1 MIGEEKN
8 IYSYNFFIKKSNT
21 LNRLKYKLPLSSMKK
36 FSTIKQKLYIKESV
50 DFKRPYSLDKTKLN
64 KQKEELGEVYKIL
77 NKITDKT
84 YDRLSTEILE
94 LIQNI
99 SDEKHQTEICE
110 KIFMIISTNSFYSE
124 LYTELYSEMIK
135 IHNSFHKIFIT
146 QYNSYKLSFNNIEYI
161 SPNED
166 YDKYCVYIKQIDNI
180 KSITT
185 FLINCL
191 KYSICEPNELIDLL
205 LMFQKKMIDQLEI
218 KEKIYENEN
227 YINNIYLIIKEQIDI
242 LSFHDKWQYI
252 IRNNNY
258 LHEAQGMGKN
268 NKIKFKIMDINDLI
282 TKHEN
287 N

>member
-1 MIGEEKN
+1 MTGQVN
-8 IYSYNFFIKKSNT
+8 YIYSYSYFIKKSNT
-21 LNRLKYKLPLSSMKK
+21 LNRLKYKLPLASLRK
-36 FSTIKQKLYIKESV
+36 FASIKQKLYIKEST
-50 DFKRPYSLDKTKLN
+50 DFKRPYTLDRTMLN

-84 YDRLSTEILE
+84 YDTLSKQILE

-99 SDEKHQTEICE
+99 NDESRQEEICE
-110 KIFMIISTNSFYSE
+110 KIFLIISTNSFYSE
-124 LYTELYSEMIK
+124 LYTKLYSKMIK
-135 IHNSFHKIFIT
+135 IHKSFHQIFMK
-146 QYNSYKLSFNNIEYI
+146 QYNNYKISFDNLEYV

-166 YDKYCVYIKQIDNI
+166 YDKYCAYVKQIDNI

-191 KYSICEPNELIDLL
+191 NYSICNPGDIIELILL
-205 LMFQKKMIDQLEI
+205 FQKKLIDQLEI

-227 YINNIYLIIKEQIDI
+227 YISNIYLIIKEQIDI
-242 LSFHDKWQYI
+242 LSFHDKWEYV
-252 IRNNNY
+252 IRNNKY

-282 TKHEN
+282 AKHEN

>member
-1 MIGEEKN
+1 MTSEVN
-8 IYSYNFFIKKSNT
+8 CIYSYSYFVKKSNT
-21 LNRLKYKLPLSSMKK
+21 LNRLKYKLPLNSLRK
-36 FSTIKQKLYIKESV
+36 FASIKQKLYIKEST
-50 DFKRPYSLDKTKLN
+50 DFKRPYSLDRTMLN

-84 YDRLSTEILE
+84 YDTLSKQILE

-99 SDEKHQTEICE
+99 NDETHQEEICE
-110 KIFMIISTNSFYSE
+110 KIFLIISTNSFYSE
-124 LYTELYSEMIK
+124 LYTKLYSEMIK
-135 IHNSFHKIFIT
+135 IHKSFHQIFMK
-146 QYNSYKLSFNNIEYI
+146 QYNNYKSSFDNIEYV

-166 YDKYCVYIKQIDNI
+166 YDKYCSYVKKIDNI

-191 KYSICEPNELIDLL
+191 NYSICTPGDIIELVLL
-205 LMFQKKMIDQLEI
+205 FQKKMIDQLEI

-227 YINNIYLIIKEQIDI
+227 YISNIYLIIKEQIDL
-242 LSFHDKWQYI
+242 LSFHDKWEYV
-252 IRNNNY
+252 IRNNKY

-282 TKHEN
+282 AKHEN